1 MAQTTDNYLN
11 ISGIPNQYIKTA
23 IVNYILIDSVEEL
36 EKLITDIASGKK
48 YCELYIQDGT
58 TYKQVSITRQTKRG
72 KKYEGIYP
80 LRKKVVVEEVLYIVD
95 GNQSQAEDAETLHE
109 RGIYRKPIF
118 SKFNSQ
124 TEYTGTDDSL
134 YLGGVQSVNVD
145 VDAQKEQRRVLDDK
159 VLQALAPLRTD
170 KTIFL
175 YAKDVKTQKYSK
187 VSLSKEAADIPV
199 PTIYINDISNKTR
212 SQAETEEKDK
222 LQNDIKEKEDEI
234 KAINGADDKSL
245 TMCAALSSE
254 SMVRGID
261 AKKLGLNKKK
271 ATDKIQKLLNVA
283 QENMKNFSTY
293 VQSVLKYGKPVTLEE
308 FNKNYILIISTK
320 PWEAKS
326 IPVIGGPAD
335 VSTVNETSTDT
346 RTVSDATNPNAIAPY
361 QKADGPTTTSGFLS
375 GFNPFGSASGGRRKT
390 KKSNKKSRKQS
401 KSKKQAK
408 SRKLFKG
415 FMY

>member
-11 ISGIPNQYIKTA
+11 ISGIPNEYIKNA

-36 EKLITDIASGKK
+36 EKLITDITSGKK

-159 VLQALAPLRTD
+159 VLQALAPLRTG
-170 KTIFL
+170 KKIFL

-212 SQAETEEKDK
+212 SQAETEERDK

-245 TMCAALSSE
+245 TVCAALSSE

-283 QENMKNFSTY
+283 QENMKNFPTY

-335 VSTVNETSTDT
+335 VSPVNEISTATSTVPAAPAPT
-346 RTVSDATNPNAIAPY
+346 APAPTANAAAPR
-361 QKADGPTTTSGFLS
+361 SFLS
-375 GFNPFGSASGGRRKT
+375 RIGLSNSGGRRKT
-390 KKSNKKSRKQS
+390 KKSNKKSLKQ
-401 KSKKQAK
+401 KSKKQPK